1 MHNIGGQ
8 KKPAPQ
14 PMFLLQAKDR
24 PPEICPIIGAGL
36 GGDRA
41 HSYSAVQLLWAG
53 GGVAAL

>member
-1 MHNIGGQ
+1 
-8 KKPAPQ
+8 
-14 PMFLLQAKDR
+14 MFLLQAKDR